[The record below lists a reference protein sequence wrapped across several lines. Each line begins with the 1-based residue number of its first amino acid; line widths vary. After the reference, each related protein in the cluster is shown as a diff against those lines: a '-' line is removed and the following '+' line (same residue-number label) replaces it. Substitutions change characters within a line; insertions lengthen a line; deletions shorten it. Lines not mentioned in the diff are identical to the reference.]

1 MAEKASKTATKLATQ
16 HYLAEIWRQRRFS
29 IPTFLAVSAGAVLS
43 TYAPPL
49 VVAAV
54 IRRFADSKPNLDQI
68 LPYLLLFGGIWMAGE
83 ILWRLS
89 FVFLNRTDAR
99 GMQHLY
105 ITALD
110 LLRKKDIG
118 FFHDNFAG
126 SLTKKA
132 IGYGKSFENFMDT
145 LSFNVARQVLPL
157 IFVSIV
163 LWQFSP
169 WIVAVLFVLMAV
181 VIAILT
187 PLIKRRKKLVD
198 ARETASNLM
207 AGHIADVIGNMDA
220 VQTFAR
226 EDEEQARHEQNVKSY
241 IRKALRSWDF
251 HVLRIDTSISP
262 VYVLTNV
269 LGLALAILLSDDA
282 STIAA
287 IFITFSYFA
296 FITEMLWE
304 FNRTYRNLE
313 NSIADAAQFTEL
325 VLKPSAIQDPV
336 QPKTFVVTKG
346 AVSFKDVHF
355 TYSDDKQKL
364 FSGLNLSIAPGE
376 KIALVGHSGGGK
388 STITKLLLR
397 FIDVDSGELL
407 IDGQNIAHS
416 RLKDVRQ
423 AVASVP
429 QEPSMFHRSIRD
441 NIRYGRLGASDD
453 EVIAAAKK
461 AHAHEFIQRLAH
473 GYDTLVGERGVKLS
487 GGQRQRVA
495 IARAIIKDAPILV
508 LDEATSALD
517 SESEKLIQAA
527 LRELMKNRTTI
538 VIAHRLST
546 IQKMDRII
554 VLDEGKVVEQG
565 THAQLLQQKG
575 VYAKLW
581 AHQSGGF
588 IEE

>member
-1 MAEKASKTATKLATQ
+1 MTAKATKTATKLAMQ

-49 VVAAV
+49 VIAAV
-54 IRRFADSKPNLDQI
+54 IRRFADSKPSLDQL
-68 LPYLLLFGGIWMAGE
+68 LPYLFWFAGIWMAGE
-83 ILWRLS
+83 VLWRLS
-89 FVFLNRTDAR
+89 FFFLNRTDAR

-105 ITALD
+105 TAALD
-110 LLRKKDIG
+110 VLRKKDIA

-126 SLTKKA
+126 SLTKKV

-145 LSFNVARQVLPL
+145 LSFNIARQVLPL
-157 IFVSIV
+157 IFVTIV

-169 WIVAVLFVLMAV
+169 WIVAMLYLLMAL
-181 VIAILT
+181 VIAILV

-198 ARETASNLM
+198 ARETASNHM
-207 AGHIADVIGNMDA
+207 AGHIADVIGNMDT

-226 EDEEQARHEQNVKSY
+226 EDEEQARHEQNVQSY
-241 IRKALRSWDF
+241 IKKALRSWDF

-262 VYVLTNV
+262 IYVLTNV

-282 STIAA
+282 STIAV

-313 NSIADAAQFTEL
+313 NAVADAAQFTEL
-325 VLKPSAIQDPV
+325 ILKPSAIQDPD
-336 QPKTFVVTKG
+336 QPKPFVVTKG
-346 AVSFKDVHF
+346 TVTFKDVHF
-355 TYSDDKQKL
+355 SYRDDKQKL
-364 FSGLNLSIAPGE
+364 FSGLSLDIAPGE

-397 FIDVDSGELL
+397 FVDVDSGELL

-416 RLKDVRQ
+416 RLKDVRL
-423 AVASVP
+423 AIASVP

-441 NIRYGRLGASDD
+441 NIRYGMTSASD
-453 EVIAAAKK
+453 EKVIAAAKK
-461 AHAHEFIQRLAH
+461 AHAHEFIQKLPN

-487 GGQRQRVA
+487 GGQRQRIA

-527 LRELMKNRTTI
+527 LRELMKSRTAI

-554 VLDEGKVVEQG
+554 VLDGGRIVEEG
-565 THAQLLQQKG
+565 THVQLLQQKG
-575 VYAKLW
+575 VYARLW